1 MQSCIVCEAR
11 RIAATVNCSAKM
23 RCEGNRWLILDNLT
37 LTLLADSEA
46 KYSPLFVLDD
56 AGVRFYAP
64 RLAMIAAAPCG

>member
-56 AGVRFYAP
+56 
-64 RLAMIAAAPCG
+64 